1 MGPHGSAKENQELK
15 HAVIVG
21 GGFAGLNC
29 AKKLAKHPDLRVTL
43 SDRNNYH
50 QFQSLL
56 YQVASDNLVW
66 MEKASDSVHV
76 RDYRPLA
83 SGWL

>member
-1 MGPHGSAKENQELK
+1 MFQRNKRHDLGGGRPKWDLTGRQKKNQELK

-29 AKKLAKHPDLRVTL
+29 AEKLAKHPDLRVTL

-56 YQVASDNLVW
+56 YQVASDNLV
-66 MEKASDSVHV
+66 
-76 RDYRPLA
+76 
-83 SGWL
+83 

>member
-43 SDRNNYH
+43 SARNNR

-66 MEKASDSVHV
+66 MEKASDSGH
-76 RDYRPLA
+76 A
-83 SGWL
+83 

>member
-1 MGPHGSAKENQELK
+1 MGPHGSARENQELK

-43 SDRNNYH
+43 SDRN
-50 QFQSLL
+50 QISPTG
-56 YQVASDNLVW
+56 ARW
-66 MEKASDSVHV
+66 
-76 RDYRPLA
+76 
-83 SGWL
+83 